1 MIMSWEIL
9 AKGVAKA
16 TCVEVG
22 REVTQER
29 LAMTQRINIL
39 KLSFNWSMSYRRES
53 CIPARLADL
62 T

>member
-29 LAMTQRINIL
+29 LAMTQRKEI
-39 KLSFNWSMSYRRES
+39 KF
-53 CIPARLADL
+53 
-62 T
+62 